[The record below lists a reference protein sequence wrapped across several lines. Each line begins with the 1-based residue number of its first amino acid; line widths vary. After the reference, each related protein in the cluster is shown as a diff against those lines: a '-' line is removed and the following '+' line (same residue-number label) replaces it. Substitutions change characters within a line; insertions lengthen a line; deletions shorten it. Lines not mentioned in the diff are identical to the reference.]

1 MLYLGAD
8 HGGFRLKERLKRQL
22 ARRRIPFSDVGALRY
37 ELNDD
42 YPDIARS
49 VAALVAR
56 HPRHRGLLVCRSGV
70 GVCIV
75 ANKQSGIRAVASES
89 TWNAI
94 RSRRDDD
101 ANILCLGADRLTD
114 AQAMAILTAWLR
126 TAFRNAARDRRRLK
140 KISNFERGH

>member
-8 HGGFRLKERLKRQL
+8 HGGFQLKERLKRRL
-22 ARRRIPFSDVGALRY
+22 VRRRLPFIDVGANRY
-37 ELNDD
+37 DRDDD

-56 HPRHRGLLVCRSGV
+56 NPRHRGLLLCRSGV

-75 ANKQSGIRAVASES
+75 ANKQPGIRAVSSEG
-89 TWNAI
+89 TWTAA

-101 ANILCLGADRLTD
+101 TNILCLGADHLTE
-114 AQAMAILTAWLR
+114 ARALAILSTWLR
-126 TAFRNAARDRRRLK
+126 GKFRNSPRDRRRLK
-140 KISNFERGH
+140 KIAGFERER